1 MERLMEAGQGAK
13 EEACPS
19 VEVAYLTKEA
29 YLRVVEAEVVYS
41 KVKVEV
47 EVLNLEFQY

>member
-1 MERLMEAGQGAK
+1 MERLMEVGQVAK
-13 EEACPS
+13 EEAYLT
-19 VEVAYLTKEA
+19 VEVAFLTMEA

-47 EVLNLEFQY
+47 EVLNSEFQC